1 LTGFTAEQLQKYL
14 LLDDGQFIKK
24 MNIIKYDLSKEFK
37 KKENEKDIN
46 IYKCLKKTQKVILL
60 KLIL

>member
-37 KKENEKDIN
+37 KKRM
-46 IYKCLKKTQKVILL
+46 KKT
-60 KLIL
+60 LIYINA